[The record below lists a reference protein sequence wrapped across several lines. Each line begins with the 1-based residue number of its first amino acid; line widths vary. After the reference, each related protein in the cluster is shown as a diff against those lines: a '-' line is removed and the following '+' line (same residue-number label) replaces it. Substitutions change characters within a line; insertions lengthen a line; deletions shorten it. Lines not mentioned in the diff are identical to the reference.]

1 MPAALAL
8 VFHAHQPVG
17 NFDSVI
23 EEAFQT
29 AYEPMIAALERHPRV
44 RAGLHFS
51 GFLLDWIAARH
62 GEYIERLQRLWAAG
76 QIEIMG
82 GGYYEPILAMLRE
95 PERQAQMARQ
105 NRRIEDWFGATP
117 RGFWLAERVWEPDLA
132 ASLARAGLQYV
143 IVDDTH
149 LQLAGQPDEAVW
161 AAHWTEHQGQR
172 LRVVAS
178 DHFLRRAIPFLPEAQ
193 SLEYLAQAARKQSQP
208 LLVMGD
214 DLEKFGA
221 WPHTWEH
228 VHQNGWLER
237 FFHRLEGAASE
248 VECVR
253 LGDWLEQHPPQRRVY
268 LPAASYQEMMRWAL
282 PPELAQQLEAAT
294 AEPGLEKSRRFLAGA
309 PWRNFLVRYPEANLN
324 HQLGVDLS
332 LRLERMREGK
342 PRKLKPKDKATWETA
357 HAHLLAAQC
366 NDAYWHGL
374 FGGLYAPHLRNTT
387 CTHLAA
393 ADRIVADLE
402 LAPATRRWDLDLDGA
417 EEVELRGQGL
427 RALVAPADGGTLKL
441 LESAA
446 VPVNLT
452 HSLRRRPERY
462 HEQIRQKLAG
472 QGIALL
478 AQAQAGSA
486 ADAGRLAETL
496 IYDRYE
502 RAGGRLFFMPEGV
515 EYTDYLQLDLREIPD
530 WADAAYAIASLGEE
544 GSWRALELRRDG
556 KIQGQAAKAH
566 KYYRLHAVEPELET
580 GWEIEA
586 PGLDGYRAGLE
597 FTVNLLAPAAADRR
611 LEFNGQSLPIEW
623 AGVAATPR
631 LCWRDGWRGFQLT
644 LEAAGAVWWIQP
656 LYTVSQ
662 SEAGFERV
670 YQGSACMAVFPHA
683 RQGRV
688 RLRWSQSGGATF
700 RASPFQCPAETAK
713 T

>member
-23 EEAFQT
+23 EDAYQT

-44 RAGLHFS
+44 RAGLHYS

-76 QIEIMG
+76 QIEMLG

-95 PERQAQMARQ
+95 PERQAQIARQ
-105 NRRIEDWFGATP
+105 NRQIENWFGSAP

-149 LQLAGQPDEAVW
+149 LQLAGQPEDAVW

-178 DHFLRRAIPFLPEAQ
+178 DHFLRRAIPFLPEEQ
-193 SLEYLAQAARKQSQP
+193 SLEYLAQAARRQSQP

-228 VHQNGWLER
+228 VHRNGWLER
-237 FFHRLEGAASE
+237 FFQRLENAAPD
-248 VECVR
+248 VLCVR
-253 LGDWLEQHPPQRRVY
+253 LGDWLWEHPPQRRVY

-282 PPELAQQLEAAT
+282 PPELAQQLEAA
-294 AEPGLEKSRRFLAGA
+294 AANPGLRESRRFLAGA
-309 PWRNFLVRYPEANLN
+309 PWRNFLVRYPEANLT
-324 HQLGVDLS
+324 HQIGVDLS
-332 LRLERMREGK
+332 LRLERVREEK
-342 PRKLKPKDKATWETA
+342 ARLKPTSIASWEIA
-357 HAHLLAAQC
+357 HDHLLAAQC

-393 ADRIVADLE
+393 ADHLLAELE
-402 LAPATRRWDLDLDGA
+402 AAPATRCWDLDLDGA
-417 EEVELRGQGL
+417 EEVELRGAGL
-427 RALVAPADGGTLKL
+427 RALIAPADGGTLKL

-446 VPVNLT
+446 VPANLT
-452 HSLRRRPERY
+452 HSIRRRPERY

-472 QGIALL
+472 QSIAPLT
-478 AQAQAGSA
+478 QAQADPAGDASMLA
-486 ADAGRLAETL
+486 ATL

-502 RAGGRLFFMPEGV
+502 RSGGRLFFMPADMEFSG
-515 EYTDYLQLDLREIPD
+515 YHPLDMREIPG
-530 WADAAYAIASLGEE
+530 WADAPYAIASLRAE
-544 GSWRALELRRDG
+544 GSWRELDLRRDG
-556 KIQGQAAKAH
+556 EIQGLPGRAR
-566 KYYRLHAVEPELET
+566 KYYRLHASQPELET

-586 PGLDGYRAGLE
+586 SGLGGYRAGLE
-597 FTVNLLAPAAADRR
+597 FTVNLLAPGAADRR

-623 AGVAATPR
+623 AGVAEAPL
-631 LCWRDGWRGFQLT
+631 LCWRDGWRGFQLEF
-644 LEAAGAVWWIQP
+644 EAADAVWWVQP
-656 LYTVSQ
+656 IYTVSQ

-670 YQGSACMAVFPHA
+670 YQGSACMAVFPTA

-688 RLRWSQSGGATF
+688 RLRWSQI
-700 RASPFQCPAETAK
+700 RAA
-713 T
+713 